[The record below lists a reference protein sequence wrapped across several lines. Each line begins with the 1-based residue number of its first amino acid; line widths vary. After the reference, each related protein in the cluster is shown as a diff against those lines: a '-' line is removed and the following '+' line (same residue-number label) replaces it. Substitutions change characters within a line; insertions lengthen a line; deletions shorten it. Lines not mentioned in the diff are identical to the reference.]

1 MRAAR
6 IGPNAITRV
15 AEVLQSRFG
24 DSAAKALFGS
34 AGLAAYLARPPE
46 DMVDEAEVACLH
58 RCLRAE
64 LGTDLAREVGRAAGI
79 RTADYLLA
87 RRIPHAVQ
95 WSLRHLPAGLAS
107 PLLLAAIRRNAWT
120 FVGSG
125 RFAARAGRPAR
136 LSISGNPLCRDVS
149 ACVPVCDYYAATFE
163 QLFRELVHPN
173 MRAVET
179 TCEAAGAP
187 ACVFELRW

>member
-1 MRAAR
+1 MRTAR

-15 AEVLQSRFG
+15 AEVLRSRFG
-24 DSAAKALFGS
+24 DGATKALFGS

-58 RCLRAE
+58 RCLREE

-95 WSLRHLPAGLAS
+95 WCLRRLPAELAG
-107 PLLLAAIRRNAWT
+107 PLLLVAIRRNAWT

-125 RFAARAGRPAR
+125 RFVARAGRPVR
-136 LSISGNPLCRDVS
+136 LSIRGNPLCRGIS
-149 ACVPVCDYYAATFE
+149 SSVPLCDYYAATFE
-163 QLFRELVHPN
+163 RMFRELVHPN
-173 MRAVET
+173 IHAVET
-179 TCEAAGAP
+179 ACEAAAAP